1 MRRMMRGCAAALV
14 MLGLAVPVEAQS
26 HDEHEVRA
34 TVEQIFEGM
43 RTANAD
49 LVREVLAPGV
59 RFSGVGEDG
68 AVSVQSLDG
77 WLDAIGTSEG
87 RWDEQIYDVEVKIDG
102 NMASV
107 WAPFTF
113 YFDGDI
119 SHCGI
124 NSIELMRDAAGW
136 KITQIADTRRT
147 EGCPDPLSGR

>member
-1 MRRMMRGCAAALV
+1 MRRMIWGCAVALV
-14 MLGLAVPVEAQS
+14 GLATTAPVEAQS
-26 HDEHEVRA
+26 HDEHDVRA

-59 RFSGVGEDG
+59 RFSGVDDDG
-68 AVSVQSLDG
+68 AVSVQSLDN
-77 WLDAIGTSEG
+77 WLNAIGTSEG
-87 RWDEQIYDVEVKIDG
+87 RWDEQIYDVEVQIDG

-124 NSIELMRDAAGW
+124 NSIELMRDAESW

>member
-1 MRRMMRGCAAALV
+1 MRRMMRGCAVALWT
-14 MLGLAVPVEAQS
+14 MALAVPVEAQS
-26 HDEHEVRA
+26 HDEHDVRA
-34 TVEQIFEGM
+34 TVEQIFDGM
-43 RTANAD
+43 RTADAD

-59 RFSGVGEDG
+59 RFAGVGDDG

-87 RWDEQIYDVEVKIDG
+87 RWDEQIYDVEVQIDG

-147 EGCPDPLSGR
+147 EECPDPLAGR

>member
-1 MRRMMRGCAAALV
+1 MRRMTWGCALVLSALS
-14 MLGLAVPVEAQS
+14 ATAPVEAQS

-34 TVEQIFEGM
+34 AVEQIFEGM
-43 RTANAD
+43 RTADAD

-59 RFSGVGEDG
+59 RFAGVGEDG
-68 AVSVQSLDG
+68 VVSVQSLDG
-77 WLDAIGTSEG
+77 WLGSIGTSEG
-87 RWDEQIYDVEVKIDG
+87 RWDERIYDVEVQIDG

-113 YFDGDI
+113 YFDGAI